1 MTVPAYVEPTL
12 DLATDDQ
19 EESRKKLQAEID
31 RLDKKLKTPTPV
43 LRLAQARWEAAI
55 HANERTWT
63 ALEPDTVAATN
74 GVVLAPQPDRS
85 ILASGPNP
93 ALASY
98 TLTALTPMR
107 GITGLRLEAMLDP
120 SLPKNGPGRD
130 AYGHFRITGLRVQV
144 SPASS
149 PSPPR
154 VLRVKTMKVDDF
166 AVSFKPEDLFADG
179 AVQSRK
185 NGAWTI
191 TAIRDARRVGRHAVL
206 VPETPFGFASG
217 TRIELRIDHLDGTIG
232 QGLGRFRLAATTA
245 ADPLTAVE
253 LPARLRPILNTPAAE
268 RKKADAEQLAAF
280 FLSTTPL
287 LTLARDAITTA
298 RRKLAELRIPS
309 TLVMSERASFE
320 RPSYELRER
329 GSFTAKGA
337 RLYAGTP
344 SALPPMRDDLP
355 ANRLGLARWLV
366 DPNNPLVA
374 RVAVN
379 RLWEQLFGRGIVETS
394 EDFGTQGS
402 PPSHPELLDWLATE
416 LVATGWKQKAIIRT
430 MVTSATYRQA
440 SAVPPLL
447 LERDPYNRLFAR
459 GPRFRLDAEA
469 VRDVALA
476 VSGQLSPKI
485 GMAPACSRIS
495 RRHLEHAVQLR
506 QMDDQRRRGPLPP

>member
-1 MTVPAYVEPTL
+1 MTNEEGGTDPEESRYENLVDRTNTTAMVWLSTTLACAQCHNHKYDPFSQKDYYRLLAFYSSSDYEKRVRNDGTTYIEPTL

-19 EESRKKLQAEID
+19 EESRKKLQADID
-31 RLDKKLKTPTPV
+31 RLDKKLKTPTPA
-43 LRLAQARWEAAI
+43 LRQAQARWEAAI

-93 ALASY
+93 ALTSY
-98 TLTALTPMR
+98 TLTAQTPMR

-144 SPASS
+144 SPAGS

-166 AVSFKPEDLFADG
+166 AVSFKPEELFTDG

-185 NGAWTI
+185 NGAWTV

-253 LPARLRPILNTPAAE
+253 LPARLHPILDTPAAE
-268 RKKADAEQLAAF
+268 RKKADAEQLTAF

-287 LTLARDAITTA
+287 LTPARDAITTA

-309 TLVMSERASFE
+309 PLVMSERSSFE

-329 GSFTAKGA
+329 ASFTAEAGFTPA
-337 RLYAGTP
+337 RPARTT
-344 SALPPMRDDLP
+344 MRDDGEP
-355 ANRLGLARWLV
+355 PHLARWLV
-366 DPNNPLVA
+366 DPNKP
-374 RVAVN
+374 
-379 RLWEQLFGRGIVETS
+379 T
-394 EDFGTQGS
+394 
-402 PPSHPELLDWLATE
+402 H
-416 LVATGWKQKAIIRT
+416 
-430 MVTSATYRQA
+430 
-440 SAVPPLL
+440 
-447 LERDPYNRLFAR
+447 
-459 GPRFRLDAEA
+459 
-469 VRDVALA
+469 
-476 VSGQLSPKI
+476 
-485 GMAPACSRIS
+485 
-495 RRHLEHAVQLR
+495 
-506 QMDDQRRRGPLPP
+506 